1 MNSRLRRLKSWSL
14 LCVVLL
20 CLQVFCAAQMACA
33 GDLQGFNG
41 GRAFGDLKRLAAFGP
56 RPSGSK
62 ALGESRAWIMG
73 RLREAGVQV
82 EEDPFT
88 ASTPLGSVPMTN
100 LFVRIPGARRK
111 VVMLA
116 GHYETKR
123 FDDFSFVGA
132 NDGGSS
138 AAFLLEMA
146 RVLAQRKNA
155 LTYWLVFFDGEEA
168 FREFTSTDGLYGSR
182 HLVGK
187 LTASGEL
194 ARIEAMI
201 LVDMIGDARLNIHRD
216 YNSTPWLS
224 DLVFAVAGR
233 LGYGKHF
240 RNDPGAY
247 EDDHIPFVQ
256 AGVSAVDLIDF
267 DYGPANSYW
276 HTAEDTPAKCSP
288 LSLTIVGRVVMA
300 TLEELENSPR
310 LR

>member
-1 MNSRLRRLKSWSL
+1 MNSRLRGLKSSSL
-14 LCVVLL
+14 LCASLL
-20 CLQVFCAAQMACA
+20 CLQMACGA
-33 GDLQGFNG
+33 PVTRALDPQSFNG
-41 GRAFGDLKRLAAFGP
+41 GRAFDNLKRLAAFGP

-62 ALGESRAWIMG
+62 ALGESRAWILK
-73 RLREAGVQV
+73 RLQEAGVQV
-82 EEDPFT
+82 EEDGFT

-100 LFVRIPGARRK
+100 LIVRIPGARRK
-111 VVMLA
+111 IVMLA

-123 FDDFSFVGA
+123 FDDFTFVGA

-138 AAFLLEMA
+138 AAFLIEMA
-146 RVLAQRKNA
+146 RVLAHRKND

-168 FREFTSTDGLYGSR
+168 FREFTATDGLYGSR
-182 HLVGK
+182 HLVEK

-216 YNSTPWLS
+216 YNSTPWLT
-224 DLVFAVAGR
+224 DQVFAVASR
-233 LGYGKHF
+233 LGYGKQF
-240 RNDPGAY
+240 RNEQGAY

-267 DYGPANSYW
+267 DYGPGNSYW
-276 HTAEDTPAKCSP
+276 HTTEDTPAKCSP
-288 LSLTIVGRVVMA
+288 LSLTIVGRVVTA
-300 TLEELENSPR
+300 TLEELEKSPR

>member
-1 MNSRLRRLKSWSL
+1 MNSGLRGPVFSSL
-14 LCVVLL
+14 LCALL
-20 CLQVFCAAQMACA
+20 LSLQMACSTQVTSA
-33 GDLQGFNG
+33 RDPQAFSG
-41 GRAFGDLKRLAAFGP
+41 GRAFEDLKRLVAFGP

-62 ALGESRAWIMG
+62 ALEESRAWIEG
-73 RLREAGVQV
+73 QLREAGARA
-82 EEDPFT
+82 EEDSFT

-100 LFVRIPGARRK
+100 LIVRIPGARRQ

-146 RVLAQRKNA
+146 RVLAHRKNG

-168 FREFTSTDGLYGSR
+168 FREFTPTDSLYGSR
-182 HLVGK
+182 HFVEK

-194 ARIEAMI
+194 ARVEAMI
-201 LVDMIGDARLNIHRD
+201 LVDMIGDARLNIRRD
-216 YNSTPWLS
+216 YNSTPWLT
-224 DLVFAVAGR
+224 DMVFAAAHR
-233 LGYGKHF
+233 LGYGRQF
-240 RNDPGAY
+240 QNQQGAY

-267 DYGPANSYW
+267 DYGPGNSYW
-276 HTAEDTPAKCSP
+276 HTAQDTPDKCSP
-288 LSLTIVGRVVMA
+288 LSLTIVGQVVVA
-300 TLEELENSPR
+300 TLGDLEKSPR